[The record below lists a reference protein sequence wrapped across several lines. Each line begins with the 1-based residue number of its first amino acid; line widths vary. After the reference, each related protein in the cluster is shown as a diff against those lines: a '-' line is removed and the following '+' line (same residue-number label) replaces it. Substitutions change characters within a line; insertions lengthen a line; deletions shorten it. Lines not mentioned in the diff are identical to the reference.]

1 MYIIT
6 FSLAAMIPALPLIR
20 EFRPAVQTLLGSVW
34 LIARWLAFLV
44 LGLSGFW
51 HTRPRL
57 LLGAAV
63 AMLLALFMI
72 TVPIGFLDVSMLVAG
87 QVLLGA
93 ATGLIYTAS
102 LYFGMVLSEGS
113 TEHGGYH
120 EALIGVGM
128 MLGPGAGAVAQW
140 IWPGSQ
146 AMAVAAVAGLL
157 TLSVMSAGVVAVRLS
172 RRAG

>member
-1 MYIIT
+1 
-6 FSLAAMIPALPLIR
+6 
-20 EFRPAVQTLLGSVW
+20 
-34 LIARWLAFLV
+34 
-44 LGLSGFW
+44 
-51 HTRPRL
+51 
-57 LLGAAV
+57 
-63 AMLLALFMI
+63 MLLALFMI

-87 QVLLGA
+87 QILLGA

-102 LYFGMVLSEGS
+102 LYFGMVLSDGS

-140 IWPGSQ
+140 IWPGNQ